1 MTEVLRTV
9 SGSLITIGDEI
20 LFGDIPNGNAHHI
33 AVELRATGFR
43 LERMLTIGDDEDEIV
58 KALSQCHQESQFLIV
73 TGGLGPTDDD
83 RTNAAVSRS
92 FHRDL
97 VSEPG
102 YTQWL
107 KERLAKQGRP
117 WTEQVAKMAHVPQ
130 GAIKLGVGMAGYF
143 LEHEKVPCY
152 FLPGVPHEMKTLLE
166 ELVIPDLK
174 KQFPQRLVGVKEV
187 LRLHGYYES
196 ELNRRLLALRAEAA
210 GVEIGYLPHDGEV
223 RLTLLATAESEQ
235 VARARIEELEA
246 KIIAL
251 IGPEH
256 VIGRNQETLEK
267 VIGENLRARG
277 WRLAVAES
285 CTGGLLAR
293 KITAISGASDYFDRG
308 LVTYSNAA
316 KEELLKVP
324 GELLTTYG
332 AVSDHVA
339 LAMVRGLREEAGI
352 EVALATTGIAGPTGG
367 TEEKPVGTV
376 FIACATPQRCD
387 VEKHLFTGDR
397 ELVQERTA
405 QAALI
410 MLWRSL
416 SENTEVRSQN
426 SE

>member
-1 MTEVLRTV
+1 MTERLRTV
-9 SGSLITIGDEI
+9 AGSLVTIGDEI
-20 LFGDIPNGNAHHI
+20 LFGDIANGNAHHI
-33 AVELRATGFR
+33 AVELRAKGFR
-43 LERMLTIGDDEDEIV
+43 LERMLTIGDDEEEIV
-58 KALSQCHQESQFLIV
+58 KALSQCHRESQFLIV

-83 RTNAAVSRS
+83 RTNAAVSRA
-92 FHRDL
+92 FERNL
-97 VSEPG
+97 VPEPG

-117 WTEQVAKMAHVPQ
+117 WTEPIAKMAQVPQ
-130 GAIKLGVGMAGYF
+130 GAVKLGLGMAGYF

-152 FLPGVPHEMKTLLE
+152 FLPGVPHEMKTLLR
-166 ELVIPDLK
+166 ELVIPGLEK
-174 KQFPQRLVGVKEV
+174 WFPERLVAVKQI

-196 ELNRRLLALRAEAA
+196 DLNRLLVALRTESA
-210 GVEIGYLPHDGEV
+210 GVEIGYLPHDAEV
-223 RLTLLATAESEQ
+223 RLTFLATAESEQ
-235 VARARIEELEA
+235 IARTRIAELEA

-285 CTGGLLAR
+285 CTGGLVAR

-316 KEELLKVP
+316 KEELLQVP
-324 GELLTTYG
+324 PDQIAAFG
-332 AVSDHVA
+332 AVSEEVA
-339 LAMVRGLREEAGI
+339 LAMVRGLREGAGV
-352 EVALATTGIAGPTGG
+352 ETALAITGIAGPTGG

-376 FIACATPQRCD
+376 FIACATPNRIE
-387 VEKHLFTGDR
+387 VAKHHFTGDR
-397 ELVQERTA
+397 ELVQERAA

-410 MLWRSL
+410 MLWRHL
-416 SENTEVRSQN
+416 
-426 SE
+426 